1 MTGSSVS
8 LPGLPPERYYEQIIG
23 SLTSGV
29 VACDARGRVITA
41 NPAARAVFE
50 ASTEEL
56 GRGAALDELP
66 AAAPLVDV
74 FEEVAESG
82 EAVLRR
88 ELTVDLSE
96 GRSLEIGLSASL
108 LSGPADFNGVIFL
121 FTDLTEWRRLE
132 REAQLNSRLAALGE
146 LTAGVVHE
154 LRNPVSVISGWA
166 ELLARRLPEGD
177 ERRAQAEAI
186 VAEAEAL
193 ERTVSQFLSFARP
206 FDLTRSWCD
215 PSELTERAVA
225 FCTRKALRKR
235 ADIRVDCPR
244 DLPLVHVDN
253 NLLTHALANVLAN
266 AVDAVDEGG
275 QAGIEVREKDPG
287 LEFSIWDNGPGIPTE
302 PGVNIFEPFFTQ
314 KEGGTGLGLTITH
327 RTVTA
332 HGGRVSFAA
341 REGGGTRFTI
351 AIPVDPQKENGRN
364 PRFRPQKNNTSSE
377 T

>member
-1 MTGSSVS
+1 MSPAASPPP
-8 LPGLPPERYYEQIIG
+8 LLPPEHYYEQIIA

-50 ASTEEL
+50 ASPEQL
-56 GRGAALDELP
+56 GPGAALDELP
-66 AAAPLVDV
+66 AAAPLADI

-82 EAVLRR
+82 ASVSRR
-88 ELTVDLSE
+88 ELVVDLSG

-108 LSGPADFNGVIFL
+108 LSGPAEFNGVIFL

-166 ELLARRLPEGD
+166 ELLVRRLPHGD

-215 PSELTERAVA
+215 PSELAQRAVA
-225 FCTRKALRKR
+225 FCTRKALRKG
-235 ADIRVDCPR
+235 VDVRLECPG

-253 NLLTHALANVLAN
+253 NLMTHALANVLAN
-266 AVDAVDEGG
+266 AVDAVDDCGE
-275 QAGIEVREKDPG
+275 AGLRVRVDASN
-287 LEFSIWDNGPGIPTE
+287 LEFLIWDDGPGIPAE

-341 REGGGTRFTI
+341 REDRGTQFTI
-351 AIPVDPQKENGRN
+351 VIPIEPQRMSGRAS
-364 PRFRPQKNNTSSE
+364 RSG
-377 T
+377 